1 MESWS
6 KPSGPK
12 CAKAWR
18 SGGRRRVRARP
29 FPVSQPAQLQPRS
42 QRGHGAQQQGE
53 DNGALR
59 PGRRC
64 AAERRGR
71 EPVRGPARFTRPSPA
86 SRGRGGGRGSGAQ
99 KPHVAHDLGGS
110 SRAGEGAGTR
120 RPLAKRAEPPAGPRL
135 GAEEAGPARS
145 PRRARNPGLGGGQKE
160 KALPPGLGRGTAR
173 CTVLRGCGAFSPG

>member
-29 FPVSQPAQLQPRS
+29 FPVSQPAQLEPRS

-53 DNGALR
+53 DNGAVR
-59 PGRRC
+59 PGRD
-64 AAERRGR
+64 
-71 EPVRGPARFTRPSPA
+71 VLPSAGAGSPCEAPRA

-99 KPHVAHDLGGS
+99 EPHVAHDLGGS

-120 RPLAKRAEPPAGPRL
+120 RPLAKRAEPPAGPRQ

-145 PRRARNPGLGGGQKE
+145 PRRARNPGLGGGQE
-160 KALPPGLGRGTAR
+160 GKALPPGLGRGTAR
-173 CTVLRGCGAFSPG
+173 CCSPPGMWGLFPRLAAV